1 MLPVPIE
8 LLESEEL
15 PAHVPAMD
23 PGVIPDGPVA
33 ELLPQA
39 AVNAANATAAN
50 TFFILPPPSLETR
63 RATSVNLCR
72 RPQGFMP
79 PIAVFF

>member
-1 MLPVPIE
+1 MLPAPIE

-23 PGVIPDGPVA
+23 AGVIPDGPVG

-39 AVNAANATAAN
+39 AVNAASAIAAN
-50 TFFILPPPSLETR
+50 TFVITSTFVARNPPRNVSHSVS
-63 RATSVNLCR
+63 TSQSNT
-72 RPQGFMP
+72 
-79 PIAVFF
+79 